1 MGWFTVAAEKHDIPW
16 VLVTSQT
23 PTGLWTYRT
32 SRCFTGILITSQR
45 GLRPSGRRFSGPSG
59 GSASHPTADIKRKRQ
74 MFTVQKMKHGAQI
87 SIEKQKRQQTEAQAQ
102 RLKTSL
108 SREKCVG
115 GCKQSYFFPSPCLN

>member
-1 MGWFTVAAEKHDIPW
+1 M
-16 VLVTSQT
+16 
-23 PTGLWTYRT
+23 
-32 SRCFTGILITSQR
+32 LITSRR
-45 GLRPSGRRFSGPSG
+45 GLRPSGRGSSGPSG
-59 GSASHPTADIKRKRQ
+59 GSASRLTADIKRKRQ

-115 GCKQSYFFPSPCLN
+115 VANNPIFPLSMLELRSG